1 MNCFISLVFC
11 NIWFENAFA
20 CWIFLTC
27 WILYL
32 QKKKAN
38 KLYIVCLK
46 IRYRLHLYLVSG
58 WFENIRWCDTFVVWI
73 NEIYFFCVLKKM
85 PVLSFDFTSP
95 KLLKLCFDVLNCV
108 KLDGVHLYKQVA
120 FWWQVSDERSGL
132 NPLSLS
138 NNRNYILKKSGV
150 FPSSKCKIDIKPTM
164 H

>member
-1 MNCFISLVFC
+1 MNCFIGLVFC

-38 KLYIVCLK
+38 KLYIVFSK
-46 IRYRLHLYLVSG
+46 IHYRLHLYLVSG

-120 FWWQVSDERSGL
+120 FWWQISDERSGL

-138 NNRNYILKKSGV
+138 NSRNYILKKSGV